1 MSRYNDAARGAP
13 EPEVDTGG
21 CYANGCPLPGAIS
34 ESTKGGGPWFC
45 RHHFATAPS
54 RWSEITTRLRRAA
67 ANGELLDETPAASP
81 TVQRI
86 REENS
91 RAPAHFTEPA

>member
-34 ESTKGGGPWFC
+34 ESTKGGGPWLC
-45 RHHFATAPS
+45 RFHFGHEPI
-54 RWSEITTRLRRAA
+54 RWPEITETVREAMREREPDHARA
-67 ANGELLDETPAASP
+67 
-81 TVQRI
+81 RI
-86 REENS
+86 S
-91 RAPAHFTEPA
+91 EPADSGAF

>member
-45 RHHFATAPS
+45 RFHFGREPLTWP
-54 RWSEITTRLRRAA
+54 EIT
-67 ANGELLDETPAASP
+67 ET
-81 TVQRI
+81 V
-86 REENS
+86 REAMREREPDS